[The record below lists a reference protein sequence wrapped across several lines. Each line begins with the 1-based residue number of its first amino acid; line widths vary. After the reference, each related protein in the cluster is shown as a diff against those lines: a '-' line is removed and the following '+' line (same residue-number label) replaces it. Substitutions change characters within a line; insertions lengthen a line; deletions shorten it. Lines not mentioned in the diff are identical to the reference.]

1 MDSALVELSP
11 GFSNWRRGI
20 TVLTPAI
27 LWIWLCRDWPARLG
41 FYSDDWMILLHPFV
55 GTADAFRDITNLV
68 ATRPVS
74 APFIWFA
81 QVFVDWN
88 PAKSQILNAV
98 MLLVTAASVGMLTG
112 ALISAI
118 RPLRAGALVGASIA
132 SAAFIVFPSSVG
144 TFAWNTGVTTAV
156 PTVPLFCLATSLL
169 LHSEGSRWRLVLG
182 LAIALLSHLSYEAFY
197 FQEVTFI
204 SLAAVLGKSKLNNSD
219 WQSTAGAILVN
230 IVALFL
236 IVRRLAGS
244 RSPFTGISFTD
255 FYGLTDTFPRLSVM
269 RRANMQC

>member
-1 MDSALVELSP
+1 
-11 GFSNWRRGI
+11 
-20 TVLTPAI
+20 
-27 LWIWLCRDWPARLG
+27 
-41 FYSDDWMILLHPFV
+41 
-55 GTADAFRDITNLV
+55 
-68 ATRPVS
+68 
-74 APFIWFA
+74 
-81 QVFVDWN
+81 
-88 PAKSQILNAV
+88 
-98 MLLVTAASVGMLTG
+98 MLTAAFVSV
-112 ALISAI
+112 I

-132 SAAFIVFPSSVG
+132 SAVFIVFPSSVG

-219 WQSTAGAILVN
+219 WQSTAGAILVT
-230 IVALFL
+230 IGLSLFL
-236 IVRRLAGS
+236 IASASGGAS